1 MGMGESGFGT
11 SFLGVLVAA
20 AAAWFVGVGWA
31 TSWLLVS
38 VGADSGFRPARDNV
52 LVATWQMLTTPGRA
66 SEAWGMSVTAFVF
79 WFAFGCVVGASLVVL
94 GLVSKLMTRKGW
106 GLVRRVRLGSETEV
120 RMARARDLETLWSK
134 FGPQQRLLLGRTFR
148 SGWSSRS
155 RVLATESASSRNGL
169 SRRARK
175 RANDRG
181 AVCVMGPSRS
191 GKTVNVLAGV
201 LSWDGPVLLSSV
213 KDDLLDPTLAHRRRQ
228 GEVAVFDP
236 TSVLRNAYEQGKDV
250 PAGWDDRLVG
260 PWSPLR
266 ASGTYEGARRAARS
280 IADAGPERASSGDG
294 QNAMWVELAEQL
306 LSGLL
311 FAAATG
317 GRDMG
322 DVCLW
327 VMQQDKPTAEA
338 LGEVKQLL
346 LRALEDPMFAVDAQL
361 ANAALESVWSKDP
374 KIVGSVYVTANT
386 LVAPWLAQEVRS
398 SSQGRSIDLDWLIGG
413 NNSLYLVAPP
423 QDAKRLSSLFGG
435 VVNDLIEQA
444 FVRAMAHGPLDPPLL
459 VVLDEA
465 ANLPLA
471 RLPEFASLVA
481 GLGIQL
487 VTVWQSVAQIDELY
501 GRSMGTVIANH
512 LTKVVFPGQSDA
524 DTLKTFSELG
534 GEEEVLTRID
544 TGEKLTLFKGS
555 VQHQGTR
562 LSVIPANVI
571 RMMESGDSLLI
582 HGTLY
587 PAHVRAIPWYEQR
600 RFRRL
605 QGWNPARDGDASAFY
620 ARMPAVGLAPC
631 GGPPVVIEGPDVI
644 EVGDAAQLALPDRC
658 AGLVF
663 TSPPYHV
670 GKAYDT
676 EVSFSDYL
684 EGLSAAFAES
694 FRVLEHG
701 GRILVNSAGFGSS
714 VIGRR
719 RWPGAPGF
727 LRSIR

>member
-1 MGMGESGFGT
+1 MGESGFGA
-11 SFLGVLVAA
+11 SVAGA
-20 AAAWFVGVGWA
+20 LLAVAGAWFVCVGWV
-31 TSWLLVS
+31 TSWLLVA
-38 VGADSGFRPARDNV
+38 VGADSSFRPARDNV
-52 LVATWQMLTTPGRA
+52 LVANWEMLQAPGLA
-66 SEAWGMSVTAFVF
+66 GSAWGLSVTPLVF
-79 WFAFGCVVGASLVVL
+79 WFVFGCVVVASVVVVAVVSRLV
-94 GLVSKLMTRKGW
+94 TQKGW
-106 GLVRRVRLGSETEV
+106 GLVRRVRLGTETEV
-120 RMARARDLETLWSK
+120 RMAHARDLETLWSE

-148 SGWSSRS
+148 SGWSLRS
-155 RVLATESASSRNGL
+155 RVLATESASSQAKL

-191 GKTVNVLAGV
+191 GKSVNVLAGV

-213 KDDLLDPTLAHRRRQ
+213 KDDLMEPTLAHRRRQ
-228 GEVAVFDP
+228 GEVVVFDP
-236 TSVLRNAYEQGKDV
+236 TSVLRDAYASGAGA
-250 PAGWDDRLVG
+250 PAGWDVRLVG

-266 ASGTYEGARRAARS
+266 ASASYEGARRAAKS
-280 IADAGPERASSGDG
+280 VADSGPERASGGDG
-294 QNAMWVELAEQL
+294 QNAMWVDLAEQL

-311 FAAATG
+311 FAAAVG

-322 DVCLW
+322 HVCLW
-327 VMQQDKPTAEA
+327 VMTQDRPTAEA
-338 LGEVKQLL
+338 VGEVKQLL
-346 LRALEDPMFAVDAQL
+346 LEALGDPVLGADAEL

-386 LVAPWLAQEVRS
+386 LVAPWLAKEVRA
-398 SSQGRSIDLDWLIGG
+398 SSQGRSIDLDWLVSGK
-413 NNSLYLVAPP
+413 NSLYLVAPP
-423 QDAKRLSSLFGG
+423 QDAKRLSPLFGG
-435 VVNDLIEQA
+435 VVNDLVEQA

-501 GRSMGTVIANH
+501 GRSMGTIIANH

-524 DTLKTFSELG
+524 DTLKMFSELG

-555 VQHQGTR
+555 VQQQGTR

-571 RMMESGDSLLI
+571 RMMEKGDSLLI

-600 RFRRL
+600 RL
-605 QGWNPARDGDASAFY
+605 
-620 ARMPAVGLAPC
+620 VGNESSLR
-631 GGPPVVIEGPDVI
+631 
-644 EVGDAAQLALPDRC
+644 AA
-658 AGLVF
+658 
-663 TSPPYHV
+663 
-670 GKAYDT
+670 
-676 EVSFSDYL
+676 
-684 EGLSAAFAES
+684 
-694 FRVLEHG
+694 
-701 GRILVNSAGFGSS
+701 
-714 VIGRR
+714 
-719 RWPGAPGF
+719 
-727 LRSIR
+727 LR